1 MLYLS
6 REHTIQDLGNP
17 VLKVIM
23 AQDRGEY
30 MKTYRANNKDKY
42 KEYRKN
48 WREKHKQDED
58 YKLKQA
64 AYSRH
69 YYTISNTK

>member
-1 MLYLS
+1 
-6 REHTIQDLGNP
+6 
-17 VLKVIM
+17 M
-23 AQDRGEY
+23 AQDRSEY

-48 WREKHKQDED
+48 WRLKHKQDED

-69 YYTISNTK
+69 YYMRVSMQDSQSRTQHYNPEPSLPM

>member
-6 REHTIQDLGNP
+6 REQ
-17 VLKVIM
+17 M
-23 AQDRGEY
+23 AQDRSEY

-48 WREKHKQDED
+48 WRLKHKQDED

-69 YYTISNTK
+69 YYMRVSNPEPPCLDE